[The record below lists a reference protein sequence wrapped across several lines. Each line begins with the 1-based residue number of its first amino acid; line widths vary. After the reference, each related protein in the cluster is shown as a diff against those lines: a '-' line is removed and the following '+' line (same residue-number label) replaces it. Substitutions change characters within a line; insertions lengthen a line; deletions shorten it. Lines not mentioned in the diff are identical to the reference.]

1 MTDNTKKRLRQ
12 LINIS
17 RHRWAVFALTVIL
30 LTAWVKFV
38 DWYFYVN
45 FNFLFARRAF
55 FKRTIQRAHWVGAEI
70 ARPHRL
76 AFISLVAVLVA
87 GVVTAPGIQ
96 AALYWSIAWG
106 SLFSI
111 FVTYQ
116 SLALIYQ
123 RTYAQN
129 Q

>member
-1 MTDNTKKRLRQ
+1 MDNTKKRLHQ
-12 LINIS
+12 LVNRS
-17 RHRWAVFALTVIL
+17 RRRWAVFCLTVIL
-30 LTAWVKFV
+30 LTAWVKLV

-55 FKRTIQRAHWVGAEI
+55 FKRTLQRAHWVGSQI

-76 AFISLVAVLVA
+76 AFIALVVVLVA
-87 GVVTAPGIQ
+87 GVVIAPGIR

-106 SLFSI
+106 SLFSF

-116 SLALIYQ
+116 SLALIFQ
-123 RTYAQN
+123 RATLSN
-129 Q
+129 H